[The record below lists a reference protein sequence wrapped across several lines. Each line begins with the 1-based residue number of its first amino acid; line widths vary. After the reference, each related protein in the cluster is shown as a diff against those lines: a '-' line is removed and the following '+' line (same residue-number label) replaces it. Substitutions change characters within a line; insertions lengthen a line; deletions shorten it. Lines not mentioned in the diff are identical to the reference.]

1 MEIGDIILG
10 KYEVVEKVATSV
22 VKDKNG
28 NVKKAG
34 MSNIYKVRDTTLGS
48 YWAVKEIVKQGNKIT
63 VHQNAIVQEALVMRE
78 LQHPNIPRI
87 VTIADSDSPEY
98 AMYVN
103 NRGRIFIIMD
113 WVDGQSLASW
123 LASTGIFTP
132 QRGIFIAKQ
141 ICNILSYLHN
151 RPIPIFYRD
160 MKPGNVMYDLPTKKV
175 TLLDFGISMKV
186 AKGVPLTTAI
196 GTEGFYAPESM
207 PPRAKDRQNGA
218 IRYPD
223 LRSDIYS
230 LGLTMFQMFTNVHP
244 KAYKEA
250 KLKSKQAVS
259 GDIREYNRSASS
271 ALADIIMKCV
281 KVDPDERFQ
290 TVEELLLALDDVQKV
305 DRGIYK
311 KLNRRISTFFTL
323 VGLGVVF
330 TFGSLIPY
338 YLHSNGESN
347 KVVELKNKADK
358 SGSVEDYLNLLKLNS
373 TDIES
378 YLGLVEAIESDGVF
392 SKEEEKNL
400 LDYLNPNLPT
410 LQKNKK
416 YPELAFS
423 VGKLYWLYYK
433 GEGSEIA
440 SRWFKDAQSYSEL
453 AKVYTAI
460 GSFKKNVITS
470 SNEGKDSGMYKKQLN
485 LLMDVKDESSLVM
498 LQVTLA
504 KVELIQEFATR
515 LKSDGVSQDELK
527 KALTSIDETLDK
539 YSDLEGR
546 QKEIYNQISSK
557 RVGLED
563 KIKEAYNV

>member
-1 MEIGDIILG
+1 M
-10 KYEVVEKVATSV
+10 
-22 VKDKNG
+22 
-28 NVKKAG
+28 
-34 MSNIYKVRDTTLGS
+34 
-48 YWAVKEIVKQGNKIT
+48 
-63 VHQNAIVQEALVMRE
+63 
-78 LQHPNIPRI
+78 
-87 VTIADSDSPEY
+87 
-98 AMYVN
+98 
-103 NRGRIFIIMD
+103 
-113 WVDGQSLASW
+113 
-123 LASTGIFTP
+123 
-132 QRGIFIAKQ
+132 
-141 ICNILSYLHN
+141 
-151 RPIPIFYRD
+151 
-160 MKPGNVMYDLPTKKV
+160 
-175 TLLDFGISMKV
+175 
-186 AKGVPLTTAI
+186 
-196 GTEGFYAPESM
+196 
-207 PPRAKDRQNGA
+207 
-218 IRYPD
+218 
-223 LRSDIYS
+223 
-230 LGLTMFQMFTNVHP
+230 
-244 KAYKEA
+244 
-250 KLKSKQAVS
+250 
-259 GDIREYNRSASS
+259 
-271 ALADIIMKCV
+271 
-281 KVDPDERFQ
+281 
-290 TVEELLLALDDVQKV
+290 
-305 DRGIYK
+305 
-311 KLNRRISTFFTL
+311 
-323 VGLGVVF
+323 
-330 TFGSLIPY
+330 
-338 YLHSNGESN
+338 
-347 KVVELKNKADK
+347 VELKNKADK

-378 YLGLVEAIESDGVF
+378 YLGLVESIESDGVF